1 MWDVSEAA
9 EFRWGYRWW
18 GLRTGPRV
26 PWHSA
31 DRILPAID
39 CGPDAAGVHS
49 LRGITPQR
57 GVGDISEGV
66 MSSTSP
72 LSLPAPSSSVDLI
85 PKFQVSPRR
94 QEQERERRRFNKI
107 IETCG
112 RRKMWNQALKV
123 PGEMREFGLNPD
135 ETTYNK
141 VIQACTSAD
150 RLDMA
155 LGVLEEMA
163 QLGFVPDL
171 ATFGELMAAC
181 QKLEQWETALRLL
194 VVMRQTG
201 QPLDAGIYGEVVG
214 ACWRGQQYGI
224 VLKLLEEMRQD
235 RVAPEIINFWRERL
249 AKTVRASPW
258 KHWEQ
263 FRARQEPLPHAGI
276 L

>member
-1 MWDVSEAA
+1 MWDVNEAA
-9 EFRWGYRWW
+9 ELRWGYRWW

-39 CGPDAAGVHS
+39 CGPDV
-49 LRGITPQR
+49 
-57 GVGDISEGV
+57 EGANV
-66 MSSTSP
+66 LDATASP
-72 LSLPAPSSSVDLI
+72 LSLPAPSSSVELI
-85 PKFQVSPRR
+85 PKLQVSPRR
-94 QEQERERRRFNKI
+94 QEQERERRRFNKM

-123 PGEMREFGLNPD
+123 PGEMREFGLKPD

-141 VIQACTSAD
+141 VIKACTDAD
-150 RLDMA
+150 RLDKA

-171 ATFGELMAAC
+171 ATFGEIMAAC
-181 QKLEQWETALRLL
+181 DKLQQWETALRLL
-194 VVMRQTG
+194 VVMRETR

-249 AKTVRASPW
+249 AKTVRAPSW

-263 FRARQEPLPHAGI
+263 FRVQQEPL
-276 L
+276 LFERMR